1 MDLIHRGKSAGRV
14 LISLEYQ
21 GAPMGGGYG
30 NQGWGQPQQ
39 QGWGGNQQ
47 GGWGQQPQQGG
58 WGGNQQQGWGGQNK
72 W

>member
-30 NQGWGQPQQ
+30 NQGGY
-39 QGWGGNQQ
+39 GGNQ
-47 GGWGQQPQQGG
+47 GGY
-58 WGGNQQQGWGGQNK
+58 GGNNGWNIP
-72 W
+72 